1 MIKLIK
7 TLKKNYLMLKPTNPQ
22 FDPESVHMCTKLS
35 GQAAQFSKKEK
46 FDSIVRFL
54 AARWVFPFER
64 ISF

>member
-35 GQAAQFSKKEK
+35 GQAAQFSKKEQ

-54 AARWVFPFER
+54 SAR
-64 ISF
+64 